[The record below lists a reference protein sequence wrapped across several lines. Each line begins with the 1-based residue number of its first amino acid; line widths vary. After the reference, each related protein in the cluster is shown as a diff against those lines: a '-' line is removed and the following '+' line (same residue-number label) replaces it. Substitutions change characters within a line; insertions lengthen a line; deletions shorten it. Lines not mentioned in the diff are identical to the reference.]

1 MSTIAQGE
9 RYCAGCIT
17 RVTVVGPC
25 GQCRWDDAT
34 HPEMQTH
41 LPRHHRLQG
50 RYYIGRV
57 LGQGGFGVTYLARD
71 LKLGRAV
78 AIKEYLPMEQCSR
91 LTDRMTIH
99 SHGGEKTEQFQH
111 GLQGFLKE
119 AQALATL
126 DGHANI
132 VAVTDFMEAN
142 GTAYLVMTY
151 VEGISLK
158 EYLTKQG
165 GRIPYKTAV
174 ELIMPV
180 MDALREIHRHGMLHR
195 DISPSNIM
203 LTRQGQVKLVD
214 FGAARYAIGEHS
226 KSLSMVLKPGYAP
239 EEQYRTRGKQGQ
251 WTDVYATAATLYQ
264 CITGQTPPAAPDRMV
279 DDEMMPPSAY
289 CPELPP
295 VIEAALL
302 KGMAVRAADRF
313 QSIEEFQQALLA
325 RRQTEPPAPSIPA
338 IGAALGAKATG
349 NSRTW
354 DIRPSD
360 IKVGP
365 AVAEAPP
372 PPFVPVN
379 TSRPP
384 MVQPLPPSRKGKGR
398 IALWISLAVVLLLA
412 GAAASY
418 YFFFLPPETVLRL
431 EGSTTVGDE
440 LAPRL
445 LEAFLKSQGAED
457 IREVPGTGENKAHR
471 DVQAKLHGS
480 WRPVTFSVLAN
491 GSPNAF
497 TALASSRADI
507 GMASRQIKDEEV
519 ITLQKLGN
527 MKSPGSENVV
537 AMDGIAVIVNR
548 NNPVPNLTRQQI
560 GQIFRGNIT
569 NWEQVGG
576 QSAPIHLFGR
586 DQESGT
592 FDTFVARV
600 LGGDKKAFAPGLKIE
615 KNGDDIAKEIASDPD
630 GIGYV
635 GLAQIGSNK
644 ALPISDGPGTT
655 PLMPSEFTVATE
667 DYILSR
673 RLYLYVPANP
683 TEMARKFV
691 DFALSPDGQK
701 VVADVHYVTQTPH
714 FEVFP
719 IPDDAP
725 ADYKAR
731 VTGLRRMSLDFRFL
745 PNVTTLDNKALADI
759 PRVVAALNQNG
770 IHNVQVLGFADSKG
784 LPQRNQ
790 ELSEERARV
799 VADTLKPY
807 GITVEWAGFSSAIPV
822 ADNATDEG
830 RNKNRRVE
838 VWAR

>member
-119 AQALATL
+119 AQALAKL

-158 EYLTKQG
+158 DYLAKQG
-165 GRIPYKTAV
+165 GRIAYKTAI
-174 ELIMPV
+174 ELMMAV

-203 LTRQGQVKLVD
+203 ITRQGQVKLVD

-338 IGAALGAKATG
+338 
-349 NSRTW
+349 
-354 DIRPSD
+354 
-360 IKVGP
+360 
-365 AVAEAPP
+365 
-372 PPFVPVN
+372 
-379 TSRPP
+379 
-384 MVQPLPPSRKGKGR
+384 
-398 IALWISLAVVLLLA
+398 
-412 GAAASY
+412 
-418 YFFFLPPETVLRL
+418 
-431 EGSTTVGDE
+431 
-440 LAPRL
+440 
-445 LEAFLKSQGAED
+445 
-457 IREVPGTGENKAHR
+457 
-471 DVQAKLHGS
+471 
-480 WRPVTFSVLAN
+480 
-491 GSPNAF
+491 
-497 TALASSRADI
+497 
-507 GMASRQIKDEEV
+507 
-519 ITLQKLGN
+519 
-527 MKSPGSENVV
+527 
-537 AMDGIAVIVNR
+537 
-548 NNPVPNLTRQQI
+548 
-560 GQIFRGNIT
+560 
-569 NWEQVGG
+569 
-576 QSAPIHLFGR
+576 
-586 DQESGT
+586 
-592 FDTFVARV
+592 
-600 LGGDKKAFAPGLKIE
+600 
-615 KNGDDIAKEIASDPD
+615 
-630 GIGYV
+630 
-635 GLAQIGSNK
+635 
-644 ALPISDGPGTT
+644 
-655 PLMPSEFTVATE
+655 
-667 DYILSR
+667 
-673 RLYLYVPANP
+673 
-683 TEMARKFV
+683 
-691 DFALSPDGQK
+691 
-701 VVADVHYVTQTPH
+701 
-714 FEVFP
+714 
-719 IPDDAP
+719 
-725 ADYKAR
+725 
-731 VTGLRRMSLDFRFL
+731 
-745 PNVTTLDNKALADI
+745 
-759 PRVVAALNQNG
+759 
-770 IHNVQVLGFADSKG
+770 
-784 LPQRNQ
+784 
-790 ELSEERARV
+790 
-799 VADTLKPY
+799 
-807 GITVEWAGFSSAIPV
+807 
-822 ADNATDEG
+822 
-830 RNKNRRVE
+830 
-838 VWAR
+838 